1 MKQVF
6 IEKGVV
12 VAEMDSQG
20 ARAVGDVIEDLPVGY
35 KVKISDIKYQHDI
48 LFIECSRYPKAGFRL
63 VRR

>member
-6 IEKGVV
+6 TEKGVV
-12 VAEMDSQG
+12 VAEMDSQE
-20 ARAVGDVIEDLPVGY
+20 ARAVGGIIEDLPVGY

-48 LFIECSRYPKAGFRL
+48 LFIECSRYVKPGFRL